1 MFFVALG
8 LEIPMPTWTMAT
20 YTFIL
25 VGFVLVIR
33 FITIFPILYT
43 MKQGVRVSLMTTIN
57 LAQMSEFALVFIAL
71 GTASGHISGI
81 MSSSIVLAI
90 IITSTISTYTI
101 QYNHNI
107 YVFFEKVLIFLG
119 IRDRFPHH
127 EVLADKQTDSAHIED
142 SIVILGF
149 FREASSLLFNIKSK
163 FPKLLDRLMIIDF
176 NPEVTKGLVDH
187 GIKYIYGDISR
198 MGLLEESGVS
208 RASIILLTVP
218 DMVLAGTNNL
228 LLVRELRKMA
238 PNADIIVTAETFSSH
253 DELYDAGA
261 NYVVLPRLITADYVL
276 DIMNKSISGELL
288 ELAKL
293 DSGKISGRDEV
304 IQ

>member
-1 MFFVALG
+1 MNK
-8 LEIPMPTWTMAT
+8 EIL
-20 YTFIL
+20 FHL
-25 VGFVLVIR
+25 
-33 FITIFPILYT
+33 
-43 MKQGVRVSLMTTIN
+43 
-57 LAQMSEFALVFIAL
+57 
-71 GTASGHISGI
+71 
-81 MSSSIVLAI
+81 
-90 IITSTISTYTI
+90 
-101 QYNHNI
+101 
-107 YVFFEKVLIFLG
+107 FFEKILIFLG

-127 EVLADKQTDSAHIED
+127 EVLADKQADSAHIED